1 MLRPLLCVHV
11 HPAQSALE
19 VGLRRK
25 RAEAEAGPL
34 AASPA
39 QWPWLSAEACAI
51 LMRCSC
57 GAHVQLLKM
66 GRVNAAVMPVVAV
79 VVCVLLI
86 GIHLKDPTQD
96 GQVRTALE
104 PAPLPL
110 LSGLQL

>member
-1 MLRPLLCVHV
+1 
-11 HPAQSALE
+11 
-19 VGLRRK
+19 
-25 RAEAEAGPL
+25 
-34 AASPA
+34 
-39 QWPWLSAEACAI
+39 
-51 LMRCSC
+51 
-57 GAHVQLLKM
+57 
-66 GRVNAAVMPVVAV
+66 VAV

>member
-1 MLRPLLCVHV
+1 MLRPLPSV
-11 HPAQSALE
+11 LE
-19 VGLRRK
+19 VGLREKELRMARCSVSRGTPAQRLWL
-25 RAEAEAGPL
+25 RAED
-34 AASPA
+34 
-39 QWPWLSAEACAI
+39 CAI

-57 GAHVQLLKM
+57 GARVQLLKM